1 MIMALWCYCINRR
14 PYLHVT
20 DSDHAITVYIEN
32 GNRFIAVPA
41 AYPSHPTLGVRESR
55 LTKDNSSSKQQV
67 MLYDLKSRCD
77 GEHERSIYSV
87 LDKLQ
92 NRTEQ

>member
-1 MIMALWCYCINRR
+1 
-14 PYLHVT
+14 
-20 DSDHAITVYIEN
+20 
-32 GNRFIAVPA
+32 
-41 AYPSHPTLGVRESR
+41 
-55 LTKDNSSSKQQV
+55 

-92 NRTEQ
+92 NRTEQNSKVMIDMPEFLSAQYVFGDTNTAPLDVRRIAMAASSDEARRDLQKPGIHDKSN